1 MPPTAKKN
9 KKTTDSP
16 NEKVAFFNRELS
28 WLAFDRRVLEL
39 AQDPNIP
46 LLERLKFLSIVSSN
60 LDEFFEIRVAGLLQ
74 QISSGISEVGMDGLG
89 PKEQLRRIHSITG
102 TLVEDQYRCWQEQL
116 LPELKKEGILFL
128 EPEALSKPERVWLE
142 EYFKEQVFPVLTPM
156 AIDPAHP
163 FPQLINKG
171 LNILTWLENP
181 KAKEKKKVMAVIPV
195 PRILPRIIEIEGSPR
210 REVSFIFLSDI
221 IRTFINTLFPGYRIE
236 GSWAFRI
243 TRNSDLYVDEEAAE
257 TLIKRI
263 EKELNKLGRGHAV
276 RLEIANGVDEALL
289 SQLLKSIDLSEE
301 YVFRIDGP
309 INLMRLMSVSDL
321 IERPDLKYPVFQ
333 SYLPPALS
341 GGQPIFETIARSDVL
356 LHHPYDSFNP
366 VVEFLQQAARDP
378 QVFAIKQTLYRTSG
392 DSPIVEALKEASR
405 NGKQVTAL
413 VELKARFDER
423 NNIHW
428 ARQLEE
434 EGVHVVYG
442 IVGLKTHCK
451 CSLVVRREKDGLRRY
466 VHLGTGNYN
475 PKTARIY
482 TDFSLFTAKDHLT
495 DEVAEVFNS
504 LTGFALSPTFKHLL
518 VAPFNLHTS
527 IQEKI
532 LRETR
537 NARAGKPARIIAK
550 INSLIDEET
559 MRNLYHA
566 SQAGVK
572 IDLIVRGICGIVPG
586 VKKLSENIRVVSILG
601 RYLEH
606 SRIFYFENATG
617 PQPDLYLGSADWMPR
632 NFFRRIEVCFPIED
646 PSLRMQLIEEILP
659 SYLKDTT
666 ATVLQSNGAYI
677 HQTSCDKRFSVQ
689 EFFMEQAKERAKAAR
704 AKKQSA
710 GIPAKQR
717 GKIRPKG

>member
-1 MPPTAKKN
+1 MRLPSKKP
-9 KKTTDSP
+9 KKTAPPVPD
-16 NEKVAFFNRELS
+16 KVAFFNRELS

-39 AQDPNIP
+39 AQDTTLPI
-46 LLERLKFLSIVSSN
+46 LERLKFLSIVSSN

-74 QISSGISEVGMDGLG
+74 QTSTGIIEPSLDGLG
-89 PKEQLRRIHSITG
+89 PREQLRRIHSITG
-102 TLVEDQYRCWQEQL
+102 SLVEDQYKCWQDQL
-116 LPELKKEGILFL
+116 LPELTKAGIHFL
-128 EPEALSKPERVWLE
+128 EPEALTKTERVWLE
-142 EYFKEQVFPVLTPM
+142 NYFKEQVFPVLTPM

-163 FPQLINKG
+163 FPQLVNKG

-181 KAKEKKKVMAVIPV
+181 KAKVKTKVMAVIPV
-195 PRILPRIIEIEGSPR
+195 PRILPRIVEIEGSAR
-210 REVSFIFLSDI
+210 RGVSYIFLSDI
-221 IRTFINTLFPGYRIE
+221 IRSFVTTLFPGYRIE

-243 TRNSDLYVDEEAAE
+243 TRNSDLYIDEEAAE

-263 EKELNKLGRGHAV
+263 EKELNKLSRGHAV
-276 RLEIANGVDEALL
+276 RLEIAEGVDEALL
-289 SQLLKSIDLSEE
+289 SSLLKSIDLSEE
-301 YVFRIDGP
+301 YVFRVNGP
-309 INLMRLMSVSDL
+309 INLMRLMSVSEL
-321 IERPDLKYPVFQ
+321 VERPNLKYPPFR
-333 SYLPPALS
+333 SHIPPSLAD
-341 GGQPIFETIARSDVL
+341 GQPIFEAVARGDIL

-451 CSLVVRREKDGLRRY
+451 CSLVVRREKTGLRHY
-466 VHLGTGNYN
+466 AHLGTGNYN

-482 TDFSLFTAKDHLT
+482 TDFSLFTAKDHIT

-504 LTGFALSPTFKHLL
+504 LTGFALSPSFKHLM
-518 VAPFNLHTS
+518 VAPFNLHAC

-537 NARAGKPARIIAK
+537 NAQAGKPARIIAK

-559 MRNLYHA
+559 MRNLYRA
-566 SQAGVK
+566 SQAGVR
-572 IDLIVRGICGIVPG
+572 IHLIVRGICGIVPG
-586 VKKLSENIRVVSILG
+586 LKELSENIHVTSILG

-606 SRIFYFENATG
+606 SRIFYFENAAG
-617 PQPDLYLGSADWMPR
+617 ERPDLYLGSADWMPR
-632 NFFRRIEVCFPIED
+632 NFFRRIEVCFPVED
-646 PSLRMQLIEEILP
+646 PALRAQLIDEILP
-659 SYLKDTT
+659 AYLKDTT
-666 ATVLQSNGAYI
+666 ATVLHPNGAYI
-677 HQTSCDKRFSVQ
+677 HPHHEGERFSVQ
-689 EFFMEQAKERAKAAR
+689 DYFMAQAKERAKAAGK
-704 AKKQSA
+704 AKK
-710 GIPAKQR
+710 PALPHARKKR
-717 GKIRPKG
+717 EIR